1 MYLSCHAGC
10 PVINRT
16 IDSKTR
22 CEVFT
27 LEEPVDEAGQVS
39 WREQDQWGH
48 VAGSPLL
55 RIRCI

>member
-1 MYLSCHAGC
+1 MPAVLLSIE
-10 PVINRT
+10 PLIQ
-16 IDSKTR
+16 KTR